1 MANFIS
7 PFEKWGR
14 RRCRFWL
21 SWHYCIDSQEFRN
34 ELMNPIITTSV
45 DFIDK
50 DVKINTYVQNHES
63 LQLIFEPIKKW
74 NWKIRNSR
82 NYVVI
87 SFFSTYLSMY
97 NRSHVR
103 FFSAACTSN
112 GSLIEWKIA
121 LFHMKSFLVDQHPL

>member
-1 MANFIS
+1 MLLSVS
-7 PFEKWGR
+7 PEDD
-14 RRCRFWL
+14 
-21 SWHYCIDSQEFRN
+21 CIDSQEFRN

-112 GSLIEWKIA
+112 GSLIE
-121 LFHMKSFLVDQHPL
+121 